1 MRIGHLAAAAALLAS
16 PLVASSSAAAPWNP
30 SGAESLNVRILGS
43 YAVNSPVNNWDCC
56 AYIDSSTGHE
66 YGILG
71 ADSVYVIDLAD
82 PSRPR
87 RASAIP
93 PYSPSPNKYVDVAVR
108 GVYLYAAVRKGPI
121 RIVDL
126 TDPYLPVI
134 RGEIPQN
141 EFCACS
147 CGHPCTDPQQA
158 EIETIF
164 IDERGILY
172 VTGINCGEGVQTYD
186 IATDPINPRW
196 LCQINTR
203 PVGSSS
209 YTHDIYARGGI
220 LYLSRSRQTAS
231 VPPRW
236 DILDGEPLCPAV
248 PGPCGDGLTP
258 ALISTFTH
266 DGPELHA
273 HSAWQMDDPRYLLT
287 CDEKTNG
294 HVRVWDIQDLAHPF
308 QIAEYQTDG
317 TCHSVHNAYPF
328 GTTVYT
334 AWFNKGLQVYDLSS
348 PETPV
353 RVGYY
358 QHPSRWLDRP
368 GDPCCDPTLG
378 AQAGCRGI
386 WFIDP
391 FFPSGIFIASEMN
404 NGLLVGRFQR
414 EAVDAGPPA
423 EETGGAVMDVS
434 VLRAERIAGKRGL
447 RIVWRGPDGDRAGRP
462 GPLEIFTASGR
473 LVARLRDGISDPPG
487 RLIYLWDGADESG
500 RPLPSG
506 IYFARPPGGLATGA
520 MGKLFLLNEQIGS
533 SRSE

>member
-1 MRIGHLAAAAALLAS
+1 MSIGHLAAVGAVLGLLLSADAS
-16 PLVASSSAAAPWNP
+16 PAVPWNP
-30 SGAESLNVRILGS
+30 AGAESLNVRILGS
-43 YAVNSPVNNWDCC
+43 YPVNSPVNNWDCC
-56 AYIDSSTGHE
+56 AYVEATTGHE

-82 PSRPR
+82 PSHPR
-87 RASAIP
+87 RASTIP

-108 GVYLYAAVRKGPI
+108 GVYLYAAERKGPI

-126 TDPYLPVI
+126 TDPYHPVI
-134 RGEIPQN
+134 RGEIPQS

-147 CGHPCTDPQQA
+147 CGHPCTDPGQA

-164 IDERGILY
+164 IDERGVLY

-186 IATDPINPRW
+186 VATDPIHPRW
-196 LCQINTR
+196 LCEINTR
-203 PVGSSS
+203 PPGSSS

-220 LYLSRSRQTAS
+220 LYLSRSRQTPT

-236 DILDGEPLCPAV
+236 DILDGDPLCPAV

-258 ALISTFTH
+258 GLISTFTH
-266 DGPELHA
+266 SGPELHS
-273 HSAWQMDDPRYLLT
+273 HSAWPTDDSRYLLT

-294 HVRVWDIQDLAHPF
+294 HVRVWDIQNLAHPI

-317 TCHSVHNAYPF
+317 TCHSVHNAYPL

-334 AWFNKGLQVYDLSS
+334 AWYNKGLQVYDISS
-348 PETPV
+348 PENPV

-358 QHPSRWLDRP
+358 QHPTRWFDRP

-391 FFPSGIFIASEMN
+391 FFPSGIFIASEMD

-414 EAVDAGPPA
+414 EAVDAGPRT
-423 EETGGAVMDVS
+423 EETGGSGS
-434 VLRAERIAGKRGL
+434 VAPALRAERIAGQRGL
-447 RIVWRGPDGDRAGRP
+447 RIIWQGPAGAGSDDP
-462 GPLEIFTASGR
+462 GPIEIFTASGR
-473 LVARLRDGISDPPG
+473 LVARLSDGAADQSG
-487 RLIYLWDGADESG
+487 RLIYLWNGCDESG

-506 IYFARPPGGLATGA
+506 IYFARPPGAGSPGA
-520 MGKLFLLNEQIGS
+520 MGKLFLLND
-533 SRSE
+533 